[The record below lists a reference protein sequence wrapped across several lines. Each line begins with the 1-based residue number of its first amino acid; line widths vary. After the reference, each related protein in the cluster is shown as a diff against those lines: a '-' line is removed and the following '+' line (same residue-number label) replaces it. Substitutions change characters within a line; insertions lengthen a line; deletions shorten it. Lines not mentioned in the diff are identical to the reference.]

1 MALKKI
7 PLALIIIAF
16 SMLRI
21 DAKDGPDAPGSI
33 DWVRGVIVSHGT
45 SRVMINDEGMP
56 VDPESGAVISINRGR
71 SDAYRKARERAM
83 EEMVRMVKE
92 IRIDPDTM
100 LGDLLERSDTVQT
113 RIVRV
118 ISGRVKTREYPVDYA
133 TTGCRAEIK
142 IGDILPAVPY
152 AYPAEGFPSRIDGPV
167 PTRYTGLV
175 IDTRGLHVEPMI
187 LPSIFN
193 EDGLEIY
200 GRTRIDIRYALKH
213 GIAAYATSEDQAMK
227 YRVAGDHPYY
237 TVAVSELK
245 GCPVLADRDVRKI
258 LGSAETVEQLK
269 KCRVIFIID
278 KTKK

>member
-7 PLALIIIAF
+7 SLALIIIAF
-16 SMLRI
+16 SMIRI
-21 DAKDGPDAPGSI
+21 DAKEKQDAPGSI

-56 VDPESGAVISINRGR
+56 VDPESGAIISINRGR
-71 SDAYRKARERAM
+71 SDAYRKARERAI

-100 LGDLLERSDTVQT
+100 LGDLLEQSDTVQA

-118 ISGRVKTREYPVDYA
+118 ISSRVKTREYPVDYA

-152 AYPAEGFPSRIDGPV
+152 TYPAEGFPARVDNAV

-175 IDTRGLHVEPMI
+175 IDARGLRVEPMI

-200 GRTRIDIRYALKH
+200 GRTKVDIRYALKH
-213 GIAAYATSEDQAMK
+213 GIAAYATSEEQAMK
-227 YRVAGDHPYY
+227 NRAVGDHPFY
-237 TVAVSELK
+237 TVALNQLK

-258 LGSAETVEQLK
+258 LSSSETVEQLK
-269 KCRVIFIID
+269 RCRVIFIID
-278 KTKK
+278 KTGK